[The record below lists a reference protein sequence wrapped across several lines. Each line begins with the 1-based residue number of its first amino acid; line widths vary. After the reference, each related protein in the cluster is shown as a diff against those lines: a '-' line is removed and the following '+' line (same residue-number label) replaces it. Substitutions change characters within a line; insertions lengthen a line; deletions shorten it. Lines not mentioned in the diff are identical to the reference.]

1 LKRPRRIELVELG
14 IEASVGWVSHDGTSD
29 AATILAA
36 ADAVMYRHKKAR
48 RAP

>member
-1 LKRPRRIELVELG
+1 VELVELG
-14 IEASVGWVSHDGTSD
+14 IEASVGWVSHDGNSD

-48 RAP
+48 RSS

>member
-1 LKRPRRIELVELG
+1 V
-14 IEASVGWVSHDGTSD
+14 SD

-48 RAP
+48 RGS